1 MTKLP
6 DKAPRSDL
14 LLYQTEDGRTRIQ
27 VRMENETVWLMQK
40 LMADL
45 FQKDVR
51 TINEHI
57 RNIYEEGE
65 LSPEA
70 TIRKF
75 RIVQKHAGKISHE
88 AAIEKAHNEYE
99 KFRKQMLE
107 EPTPVERHF
116 IEAVREVKKLEKD
129 KPRSIKN
136 MRKNSVRKGSR
147 GFRTGKAAFWLR
159 RHGVCG

>member
-27 VRMENETVWLMQK
+27 VRMENETVWLTQK

-88 AAIEKAHNEYE
+88 AAIEKARSEYE
-99 KFRKQMLE
+99 KFRKQMLDASS
-107 EPTPVERHF
+107 PVERHF
-116 IEAVREVKKLEKD
+116 LEAVREVKEMEKG
-129 KPRSIKN
+129 KPASA
-136 MRKNSVRKGSR
+136 RKNRKDAGR
-147 GFRTGKAAFWLR
+147 KRTANEDKS
-159 RHGVCG
+159 

>member
-27 VRMENETVWLMQK
+27 VRMENETVWLTQK

-88 AAIEKAHNEYE
+88 AAIEKARNEYQ

-116 IEAVREVKKLEKD
+116 IEAIREVKKLEKD

-136 MRKNSVRKGSR
+136 MRKNSVRKGNK
-147 GFRTGKAAFWLR
+147 G
-159 RHGVCG
+159 

>member
-1 MTKLP
+1 
-6 DKAPRSDL
+6 
-14 LLYQTEDGRTRIQ
+14 
-27 VRMENETVWLMQK
+27 
-40 LMADL
+40 MADL

-57 RNIYEEGE
+57 RNIYEDGE

-88 AAIEKAHNEYE
+88 AAIEKARNEYE

-116 IEAVREVKKLEKD
+116 MEAVREVKKLQKG

-136 MRKNSVRKGSR
+136 TRKNSVRKGSK
-147 GFRTGKAAFWLR
+147 G
-159 RHGVCG
+159 

>member
-1 MTKLP
+1 
-6 DKAPRSDL
+6 
-14 LLYQTEDGRTRIQ
+14 
-27 VRMENETVWLMQK
+27 MENETVWLTQK

-88 AAIEKAHNEYE
+88 AAIEKARNEYE
-99 KFRKQMLE
+99 RFRKQMLDA
-107 EPTPVERHF
+107 PSPVERHF
-116 IEAVREVKKLEKD
+116 IEAVREVKKLEKG

-136 MRKNSVRKGSR
+136 MRKHSVRKGSK
-147 GFRTGKAAFWLR
+147 G
-159 RHGVCG
+159 

>member
-88 AAIEKAHNEYE
+88 AAIEKARNEYE

-116 IEAVREVKKLEKD
+116 IEAVRGVKELEKGKPANAKEKRKKAVKKEIRD
-129 KPRSIKN
+129 E
-136 MRKNSVRKGSR
+136 
-147 GFRTGKAAFWLR
+147 
-159 RHGVCG
+159 

>member
-57 RNIYEEGE
+57 RNIYEDGE

-88 AAIEKAHNEYE
+88 AAIEKARNEYE

-116 IEAVREVKKLEKD
+116 IEAIREVKKLEKG
-129 KPRSIKN
+129 KPASAKKK
-136 MRKNSVRKGSR
+136 RKISGGRKSR
-147 GFRTGKAAFWLR
+147 AAKESRINLDGKDL
-159 RHGVCG
+159 